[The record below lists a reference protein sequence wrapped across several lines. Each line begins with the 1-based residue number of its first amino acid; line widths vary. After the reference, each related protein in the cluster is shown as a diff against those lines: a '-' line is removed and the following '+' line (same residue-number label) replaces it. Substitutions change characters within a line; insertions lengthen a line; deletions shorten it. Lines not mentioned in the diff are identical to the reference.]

1 MNSDYTV
8 YDQLLLDPDLLAT
21 VPRDQYFYTGIDTFM
36 HCVESLNG
44 SYRNAIIDAFSV
56 RAVQL
61 CEEIFL
67 SSIPSPPGSAWSCT
81 WPTASAT
88 ASP

>member
-36 HCVESLNG
+36 HCVESLQ
-44 SYRNAIIDAFSV
+44 AAT
-56 RAVQL
+56 ATP
-61 CEEIFL
+61 
-67 SSIPSPPGSAWSCT
+67 SSTPSPYAPCSSARKFSS
-81 WPTASAT
+81 PTT
-88 ASP
+88 